1 MRTRRTH
8 AAVFAGLML
17 CALPVVAY
25 SQAKGKAAGAGEKEQ
40 PAAGRAQT
48 GKQATGKTYGAQA
61 PERKSQPQQ
70 KARGNERA
78 RSNEPAPQ
86 QAQGRNAAPRGKA
99 VGTASEPPGIAIARA
114 RGGEARAL
122 GVETRKSDGV
132 VALPRTVA
140 AIANSRGPFV
150 HAIVLDDVPVPIR
163 AYVLSDRPQE
173 RVVGKTIAL
182 ALARGLAPGVL
193 AVQPL
198 GNGVVI
204 VNQSGVALLALDES
218 SAANLGGWKVATLSD
233 RIKSGAPS
241 FCRSGEGHP
250 VWGRQW
256 CIDKGFGLGTT
267 NGVRWARTGL
277 SDVVFS
283 QPTTTELI
291 TATVLRQVLGPTA
304 FDRLAAHAITLGLA
318 DPLTASWLGQ
328 TTDGPR
334 VLYVH
339 SETYPVAELV
349 DVNRDGRPETMFVAL
364 RPW

>member
-8 AAVFAGLML
+8 VAVVAGLML
-17 CALPVVAY
+17 CTLPVFAY
-25 SQAKGKAAGAGEKEQ
+25 SQGKGKAAGGADQSRGAAQKEQ
-40 PAAGRAQT
+40 HAAGRAQPGT
-48 GKQATGKTYGAQA
+48 QAKGKKYGAQA
-61 PERKSQPQQ
+61 AERKSQPPQ
-70 KARGNERA
+70 KA
-78 RSNEPAPQ
+78 
-86 QAQGRNAAPRGKA
+86 RGKA

-140 AIANSRGPFV
+140 TIANSRGPFV

-173 RVVGKTIAL
+173 RLAGKTIAL
-182 ALARGLAPGVL
+182 ALARGLAPGML

-218 SAANLGGWKVATLSD
+218 SAANLGGWKVAALSD
-233 RIKSGAPS
+233 RVDSKAPS

-267 NGVRWARTGL
+267 NGVRWARTNL
-277 SDVVFS
+277 SNVVFT

-291 TATVLRQVLGPTA
+291 TASVLRQVLGPTA

-339 SETYPVAELV
+339 SGTYPVAELV